1 MLYVCQD
8 IFDAVVISELCPDSH
23 RYINVEHFIQ
33 VSPLNRYLFLSDRD
47 AYMQSEMLRAI
58 EICRIELLR
67 YKSATQQ

>member
-33 VSPLNRYLFLSDRD
+33 VSPLNRYLFVSNRD
-47 AYMQSEMLRAI
+47 AHRLNGMLRAI
-58 EICRIELLR
+58 EIC
-67 YKSATQQ
+67 